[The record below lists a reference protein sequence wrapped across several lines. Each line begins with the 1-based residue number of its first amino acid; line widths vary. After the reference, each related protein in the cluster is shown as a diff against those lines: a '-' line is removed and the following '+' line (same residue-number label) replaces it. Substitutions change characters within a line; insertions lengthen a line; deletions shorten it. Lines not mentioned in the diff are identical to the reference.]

1 MGQQYS
7 VETLT
12 ASDES
17 DGGKYWSSFEP
28 YPSKVGGRKLAYLGL
43 LNGGGPKAGDKC
55 IVKVFK
61 NGAGTS
67 EDWNCDIKKAHAA
80 REMAKSFEANMKE
93 RDIDVHLKFLIPILA
108 EIDEVSIFTCMAVVM
123 RKPRKKLREFEL
135 VSIEPYLDGKFEQF
149 EFGSSSHYNA
159 VVAHAFSH
167 YTWLKSRGEFVITG
181 LKGVQQLH
189 KYNLTIPTI
198 HSHSQKFV
206 HTDKGSRG
214 IEDFFSTHRCS
225 DICRIWL
232 RPDNVLQRPKLSNSE
247 IDLMSLQMQNMAE
260 MQPKCPTPGTMR
272 LSVSDMYLMRNYPIR
287 NITSHREGHIC
298 ACSYFGLQCSHNQQ
312 SIPIVMCTTNAALEN
327 DVFV

>member
-43 LNGGGPKAGDKC
+43 LNGGGPKAGEKC
-55 IVKVFK
+55 IVKVLK
-61 NGAGTS
+61 NGIGTYA
-67 EDWNCDIKKAHAA
+67 DWNCDLKKARAA
-80 REMAKSFEANMKE
+80 RDMAKTFGVEMKD
-93 RDIDVHLKFLIPILA
+93 RDIDAHFNFIIPILA
-108 EIDEVSIFTCMAVVM
+108 EIDEVSMFTCMNVVM
-123 RKPRKKLREFEL
+123 RKPRKKFHEFEL
-135 VSIEPYLDGKFEQF
+135 VSIEPYLDGKFELF

-181 LKGVQQLH
+181 LKGVQQLN

-198 HSHSQKFV
+198 HSRSQKFV
-206 HTDKGSRG
+206 HTDKGYKG
-214 IEDFFSTHRCS
+214 IEDFFSTHRCN
-225 DICRIWL
+225 DLCRVWP

-247 IDLMSLQMQNMAE
+247 IDMMSLQLQNMAE
-260 MQPKCPTPGTMR
+260 IQPKGAAPAAMR
-272 LSVSDMYLMRNYPIR
+272 MSVSDMYLMRNYPIR
-287 NITSHREGHIC
+287 TGSHQDSRNC
-298 ACSYFGLQCSHNQQ
+298 ACSYFGLQCSHKHHPV
-312 SIPIVMCTTNAALEN
+312 SMVMCTTRSALEN
-327 DVFV
+327 DVFL